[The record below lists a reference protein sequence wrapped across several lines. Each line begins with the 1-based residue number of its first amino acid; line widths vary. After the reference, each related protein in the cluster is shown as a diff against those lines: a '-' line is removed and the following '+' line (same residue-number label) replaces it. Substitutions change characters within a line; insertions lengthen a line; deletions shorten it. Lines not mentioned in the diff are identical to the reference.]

1 MRSRRSGS
9 GWPSG
14 DTRVSG
20 RRVTSKAPSAHVEG
34 GSGRPEASPTA
45 ILQHTHSLEEE
56 LFLLWLVSQ
65 TKTPNRGEKSVAY
78 SVMLWLVAPG
88 EQAHQSEAMQRTT
101 TGRSQA
107 PGAASGVNE
116 PPAFSRMVYGVYE
129 SLDEAEKALS
139 EISNKLR
146 ENEPLEITSAPEHAN
161 RIFLIPAYRVHYVVC
176 DDVQRPMDNRRS

>member
-1 MRSRRSGS
+1 
-9 GWPSG
+9 
-14 DTRVSG
+14 
-20 RRVTSKAPSAHVEG
+20 
-34 GSGRPEASPTA
+34 
-45 ILQHTHSLEEE
+45 
-56 LFLLWLVSQ
+56 
-65 TKTPNRGEKSVAY
+65 VAY
-78 SVMLWLVAPG
+78 SVMVWLVDPG
-88 EQAHQSEAMQRTT
+88 EQAHQREAIQRTT

-116 PPAFSRMVYGVYE
+116 PPAFTRMVYGVYE

-176 DDVQRPMDNRRS
+176 AAVERPMDRGS